1 MVTFPAR
8 KIIDVRVYD
17 RAKGAPEII
26 LYHNKDYSKELSAS
40 YIEQFNIKFNLY
52 DEERKKY
59 VSIEKNFDEIKSD
72 LYNISLKIIRLE
84 TVADSKII
92 PNYDYNNIWENL

>member
-17 RAKGAPEII
+17 RAKGAPETI
-26 LYHNKDYSKELSAS
+26 LYHNKDYSIELSAT
-40 YIEQFNIKFNLY
+40 YIEQFNVKFNLY

-59 VSIEKNFDEIKSD
+59 ISIEKNFDEIRSK
-72 LYNISLKIIRLE
+72 LYDTSIKIIRLE
-84 TVADSKII
+84 TVADSKVI

>member
-1 MVTFPAR
+1 MVIFPAR
-8 KIIDVRVYD
+8 KIIDIRVYD
-17 RAKGAPEII
+17 KIKESPETI
-26 LYHNKDYSKELSAS
+26 LYHNKDYSKELSAT

-59 VSIEKNFDEIKSD
+59 ILIEKNFDEIRSK
-72 LYNISLKIIRLE
+72 LYDTSIKIIRLE